1 MTKKDQNSWKYW
13 QFFWRSWAIQA
24 SWNYERQMNM
34 GFMYGIAPIIDK
46 IYDKPEDKQ
55 RKSMLMSGT
64 WLTTIVRRKQVHSF

>member
-46 IYDKPEDKQ
+46 IYDKPEEN
-55 RKSMLMSGT
+55 RCL
-64 WLTTIVRRKQVHSF
+64 